1 MQAFYLGTRIFSGKE
16 GLKEA
21 MGDSQR
27 IFLVTDSF
35 LEQSKK
41 SAYITEILEKEGKAW
56 QVFSEVKPD
65 PDTETISRGVC
76 RLLEFRPDCIVA
88 FGGGSA
94 LDAAKG
100 IRYFAAGQGGGRCRF
115 IAVPTTSGTGSE
127 VSCFAII
134 SNREKAVKYPLVTQE
149 LLPDAAVLDAGLVC
163 SAPPGV
169 TAATGMDV
177 MTHALEAMWQ
187 QAPMISQTRR
197 QRKPFFW

>member
-76 RLLEFRPDCIVA
+76 RLLEFRPDCIC
-88 FGGGSA
+88 
-94 LDAAKG
+94 LL
-100 IRYFAAGQGGGRCRF
+100 Y
-115 IAVPTTSGTGSE
+115 TS
-127 VSCFAII
+127 I
-134 SNREKAVKYPLVTQE
+134 
-149 LLPDAAVLDAGLVC
+149 
-163 SAPPGV
+163 
-169 TAATGMDV
+169 
-177 MTHALEAMWQ
+177 
-187 QAPMISQTRR
+187 PM
-197 QRKPFFW
+197 